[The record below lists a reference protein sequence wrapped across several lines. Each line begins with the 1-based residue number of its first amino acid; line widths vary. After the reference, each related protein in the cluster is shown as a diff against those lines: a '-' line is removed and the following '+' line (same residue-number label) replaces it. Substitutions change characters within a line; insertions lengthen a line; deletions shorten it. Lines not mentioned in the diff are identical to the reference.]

1 MIEKSKTYTA
11 QEAGAEL
18 RMSARALQARWR
30 FAFITPRVWRIS
42 GELLTRCSA
51 DPLLVQKL
59 NVRAAKTAPDAARD
73 SERDSAS
80 ERPERAYTGG

>member
-1 MIEKSKTYTA
+1 MIEKDKTYTA

-30 FAFITPRVWRIS
+30 FAFITARIWRIS
-42 GELLTRCSA
+42 GEMLTRCAA

-59 NVRAAKTAPDAARD
+59 NARAAKVTPDSVRD
-73 SERDSAS
+73 SERAS
-80 ERPERAYTGG
+80 VSGGL